1 MFNNNTIAVII
12 AAYNAEKTIVRAVE
26 SVVDDEFVS
35 QVIVVDDCSSDGTMQ
50 MLAGL
55 QKQFTKVSVF
65 STDINS
71 GPAKARNIALTKCT
85 AKWVTV
91 LDSDDYIERGRFKK
105 LLAHSESIELIADDK
120 FRINE
125 NDPTSRK
132 TAMLGKRQKFPTL
145 ISLSDF
151 IESNITKKGEFRK
164 ELGFIKPIIK
174 RRFLLENNLTYQ
186 ENMRLG
192 EDYELYC
199 RCLIFGAKLKLIE
212 ASGYVAVVR
221 QNSLSGNHSKKDLI
235 KLRDCDYELAKIE
248 SLTSH
253 ERKLLLRHA
262 QSINIKV
269 QWICFYSSIKNKN
282 YKKTIKSITNSL
294 SAFIFILKNLKAQFF
309 IRVVR
314 RRLNK

>member
-35 QVIVVDDCSSDGTMQ
+35 QVIVVDDCSSDSTMQ

-105 LLAHSESIELIADDK
+105 LLAHSEGIELIADDK

-125 NDPTSRK
+125 PRLFGRPWFIRMPRVNPFSGVKLFLSRASVLRRSVVLNTHFPSRSGGTIHPRTAKTYLKWAAGLTGPVTAPTPWAASPTSG
-132 TAMLGKRQKFPTL
+132 TAVIW
-145 ISLSDF
+145 ISLIFLIRTYPNVFPRSRF
-151 IESNITKKGEFRK
+151 
-164 ELGFIKPIIK
+164 PIWCGMS
-174 RRFLLENNLTYQ
+174 R
-186 ENMRLG
+186 
-192 EDYELYC
+192 
-199 RCLIFGAKLKLIE
+199 
-212 ASGYVAVVR
+212 
-221 QNSLSGNHSKKDLI
+221 
-235 KLRDCDYELAKIE
+235 
-248 SLTSH
+248 
-253 ERKLLLRHA
+253 
-262 QSINIKV
+262 
-269 QWICFYSSIKNKN
+269 
-282 YKKTIKSITNSL
+282 
-294 SAFIFILKNLKAQFF
+294 
-309 IRVVR
+309 
-314 RRLNK
+314 